1 MQKLSS
7 KKQDILV
14 SYHETVFHSCQKC
27 IKELHYCNNVIHSKV
42 VADKFDEICS
52 TEKKCTEDNFF
63 CEVLTHDF
71 FDFAKNFCYPF
82 LKYFLWTL
90 CSDLYYINRRAILS
104 EKWAFQTY
112 IYIYTIKP
120 GSWPVWRWL
129 YMQYSD
135 LLLFLLLLWL
145 DSLVKFWKY

>member
-1 MQKLSS
+1 MLENYQLVEMYCKQVQKLSS

-27 IKELHYCNNVIHSKV
+27 IQELHYCNNVIHSKV

-82 LKYFLWTL
+82 LKYVLWTL

-104 EKWAFQTY
+104 EK
-112 IYIYTIKP
+112 
-120 GSWPVWRWL
+120 
-129 YMQYSD
+129 
-135 LLLFLLLLWL
+135 
-145 DSLVKFWKY
+145 